1 MKGRKSIY
9 ITGATYKVTPY
20 FRVTKGGNILYTDLV
35 EIKLSDLLEATN

>member
-1 MKGRKSIY
+1 MLR
-9 ITGATYKVTPY
+9 ARLKVTPF